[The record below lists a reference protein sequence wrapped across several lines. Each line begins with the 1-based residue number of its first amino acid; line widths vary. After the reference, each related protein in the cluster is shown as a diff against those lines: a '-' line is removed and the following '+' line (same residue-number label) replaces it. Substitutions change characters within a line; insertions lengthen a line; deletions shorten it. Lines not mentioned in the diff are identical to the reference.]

1 MPVTTRTP
9 PMWFWVIAVVLLLWN
24 LVGVYALVQQ
34 LRLGAEAMGP
44 ATEYDRAIYDS
55 MPPWYNW
62 VFAIAE
68 IGGVG
73 GALALLAQRAIAR
86 PLFLVSLLAVI
97 AQFGYLFVKTDIIA
111 HKGVWVT
118 YFPAFIAAMCLFQLW
133 FAGSAQYRGW
143 LR

>member
-1 MPVTTRTP
+1 MPITTRTP
-9 PMWFWVIAVVLLLWN
+9 PAWFWVVAVILLLWN

-44 ATEYDRAIYDS
+44 ATAYDRAIYDA

-62 VFAIAE
+62 VFAVAE

-86 PLFLVSLLAVI
+86 PLFLMSLLAVI
-97 AQFGYLFVKTDIIA
+97 AQFGYLFAATDIIA
-111 HKGVWVT
+111 HKGMWVT
-118 YFPAFIAAMCLFQLW
+118 YFPAFIAAMCLVQIW